1 MNYFISHQLRR
12 IRTDLGYSQEY
23 LALKLNISQSTY
35 SEIEN
40 DHVAVSLNKLNKI
53 AEILN
58 KSPLELIQLN
68 GKPLPLQGE
77 DRDPKHMNLEFQTAL
92 IQQLSETL
100 LKFINLLE
108 NKSKT

>member
-23 LALKLNISQSTY
+23 VASKLNISQSTY

-58 KSPLELIQLN
+58 KSPLELIQIN
-68 GKPLPLQGE
+68 GKPLSLPGD
-77 DRDPKHMNLEFQTAL
+77 DRDAKNMNTEFQNAL
-92 IQQLSETL
+92 INQLSETL

>member
-23 LALKLNISQSTY
+23 VASKLNISQSTY

-53 AEILN
+53 AEILDR
-58 KSPLELIQLN
+58 SPLELIQLN
-68 GKPLPLQGE
+68 GKPLYIPE
-77 DRDPKHMNLEFQTAL
+77 DDRASINMNTNFQNAL
-92 IQQLSETL
+92 ITQLSETL

-108 NKSKT
+108 NKSKI